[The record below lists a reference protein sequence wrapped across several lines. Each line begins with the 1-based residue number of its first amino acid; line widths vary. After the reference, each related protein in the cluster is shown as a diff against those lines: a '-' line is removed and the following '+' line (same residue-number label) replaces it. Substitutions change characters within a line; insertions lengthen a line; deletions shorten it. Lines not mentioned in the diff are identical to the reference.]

1 MLGGRHRPRDYRTA
15 QTASHSRGKATMPFA
30 RSFVRTNVWKLSLM
44 SWSSMNRTGP
54 CRSPPARW
62 SLLGPSRRS
71 AARPRS
77 AGRTHARRARL
88 RPRRPRRPTPCGD
101 RPRRASRRL
110 PDAHCEGQ
118 STYPSSEERRRLE
131 VAVPTDCE
139 LANVVC
145 GEAILR
151 DDGQQQGSGGEERQP
166 HDGHRGEQAES
177 ARLLV
182 AS

>member
-1 MLGGRHRPRDYRTA
+1 MPASPGRLRAHFSSFWSALVFSAHRRMGVGASLLRLHFCRLPEGQMLGGRHRPRDYRTA

-54 CRSPPARW
+54 RRSPPARW
-62 SLLGPSRRS
+62 SLRGPSSRS

-118 STYPSSEERRRLE
+118 ST
-131 VAVPTDCE
+131 
-139 LANVVC
+139 
-145 GEAILR
+145 
-151 DDGQQQGSGGEERQP
+151 
-166 HDGHRGEQAES
+166 
-177 ARLLV
+177 
-182 AS
+182 